1 MEFYNKI
8 KDLTRATPNDSE
20 LGAAV
25 RFLINRTESSKETK
39 ADSNQITIFQD
50 LERYGNRS

>member
-8 KDLTRATPNDSE
+8 KDLTRATPNDLE
-20 LGAAV
+20 LGSAV